1 MNKSKKNKKAL
12 CELKV
17 TSQVSK
23 DIKDNL
29 VRAWQLLNKL
39 KYNKVLTLNH
49 ETKETVDCRLIRWL
63 CGLMDKVPDSRS
75 DDWRF

>member
-1 MNKSKKNKKAL
+1 MSKSKKNKKAM

-29 VRAWQLLNKL
+29 VIVWQLLNKL
-39 KYNKVLTLNH
+39 K
-49 ETKETVDCRLIRWL
+49 
-63 CGLMDKVPDSRS
+63 
-75 DDWRF
+75 

>member
-23 DIKDNL
+23 GIKDNL
-29 VRAWQLLNKL
+29 VIAWQLLNKL

-49 ETKETVDCRLIRWL
+49 ETK
-63 CGLMDKVPDSRS
+63 
-75 DDWRF
+75 